1 MDELLFVGV
10 PIRKDTRVILDKV
23 TEQVCDGMTDSE
35 KKAYELG
42 VENTFRAIE
51 CLLECDAEPKLYMP
65 DLEISTEMTLDEVK
79 EYFNKYE

>member
-1 MDELLFVGV
+1 MDELIFVGT

-23 TEQVCDGMTDSE
+23 TEQVCVGMTDSE
-35 KKAYELG
+35 KKAYEMG

-51 CLLECDAEPKLYMP
+51 CLLEADDEPKLYMP

-79 EYFNKYE
+79 EYFCKE